1 MKKIIIVICL
11 FIMTLQLKSYD
22 SEMYIK
28 GSIEK
33 IEGSF
38 ITVITDNQK
47 ETFKLAPKWY
57 LMENGYGVKEGEK
70 VEIKYRKVNNVNSI
84 TEVTKNRKVYKF
96 TDAKG
101 EFLWKRG
108 GIGVKEDKNT
118 QNTVKVSDSNGTA
131 QSEGAAVQT
140 VNQVTQQMGRP
151 VTGQTGISTTEGK
164 QGPVYIK
171 PEDGF
176 QTGGKNGNIGKESGG
191 KGGREKREINS
202 SEGRNR

>member
-1 MKKIIIVICL
+1 MKKIILVICL
-11 FIMTLQLKSYD
+11 FITTLQLKAYD
-22 SEMYIK
+22 NDMYIK

-33 IEGSF
+33 IDGSF
-38 ITVITDNQK
+38 ITVIIDNQK
-47 ETFKLAPKWY
+47 EIFKLAPKWY

-84 TEVTKNRKVYKF
+84 TEVTKNRRVYKF

-101 EFLWKRG
+101 EFLWKRR
-108 GIGVKEDKNT
+108 GIGVKESKET

-131 QSEGAAVQT
+131 QSEGAT
-140 VNQVTQQMGRP
+140 VQMGRP
-151 VTGQTGISTTEGK
+151 VTGQTGISITEGK

-176 QTGGKNGNIGKESGG
+176 QTGGKNDNTGKESGG